1 MSYVTEQKLRDLFYE
16 VEKIRKNQQGGL
28 DLPPKWVLEA
38 ATKNMKKDRTW
49 DSFLNVLCI
58 YYDVPPVFARVNKR
72 ISAVAHYIEAI
83 HLISKRRSLVPRNT
97 DETLADSYA
106 DACMKLLQER

>member
-1 MSYVTEQKLRDLFYE
+1 MLFLTLINKYFQPPAMPLVYVRQKLYNELIKLNEQPSE
-16 VEKIRKNQQGGL
+16 VINRL
-28 DLPPKWVLEA
+28 LERYL
-38 ATKNMKKDRTW
+38 KNMKKDRTW

-83 HLISKRRSLVPRNT
+83 NLI
-97 DETLADSYA
+97 ET
-106 DACMKLLQER
+106 KE